1 MDGGKADELLDKIGV
16 RWRGDREDDETDLE
30 RLGIPVLDLSYR
42 RHVAE
47 IVWQLIKLF
56 DTMCKANGKLL

>member
-1 MDGGKADELLDKIGV
+1 V
-16 RWRGDREDDETDLE
+16 RWRGDREGDETDLE
-30 RLGIPVLDLSYR
+30 RLGIPVLDLAYR
-42 RHVAE
+42 RHIAE